1 MIHGPIEHALK
12 ETQDEAVKAQ
22 LQIAERNSR
31 YLLSLVNELM
41 DFRKLDID
49 KVVLDKRSSN
59 FVEFLSEL
67 LIPFRVFAKERQID
81 ICTYFRLENPFL
93 MIDPGYMRKVLVNLV
108 SNAIKFTPDGGR
120 IDIFVASIKGEGGE
134 KLLYMNVCDTGHGIV
149 TEDMEKIFDR
159 FYQSKKSM
167 KYPVYGQSGTG
178 IGLFLCK
185 RIVYLHGGE
194 IFARNNPGRGASF
207 RMLMPLVSGEQV
219 GTRGEIVEDPGT
231 VYLPDTLQPEDTQ
244 KKETILIVEDNKDMR
259 SYIRTLLVGDY
270 RLFEAGDGQE
280 ALEIVQKHTIDLIV
294 SDLMMPVMDGMELS
308 RRIKENLAT
317 SHIPF
322 LMLTALRSDVQE
334 KRSFEIGVD
343 EYLCKPFDEEVLR
356 LRIRN
361 ILNLRR
367 KYKKMFSSSSNVE
380 ELHVK
385 EESRDK
391 TFITNAVNLMKEHY
405 ADAEYNLERFV
416 RDMGYSKTLVNKKM
430 QDLTG
435 QPIGQFMKNYRL
447 NVAQRMIQEGPGDI
461 NVSEIAYAVGFNDP
475 KYFTKCFKEFFGYLP
490 SSKLGKKG

>member
-1 MIHGPIEHALK
+1 
-12 ETQDEAVKAQ
+12 
-22 LQIAERNSR
+22 
-31 YLLSLVNELM
+31 
-41 DFRKLDID
+41 
-49 KVVLDKRSSN
+49 
-59 FVEFLSEL
+59 
-67 LIPFRVFAKERQID
+67 
-81 ICTYFRLENPFL
+81 
-93 MIDPGYMRKVLVNLV
+93 
-108 SNAIKFTPDGGR
+108 
-120 IDIFVASIKGEGGE
+120 
-134 KLLYMNVCDTGHGIV
+134 
-149 TEDMEKIFDR
+149 MEKIFDR

-308 RRIKENLAT
+308 RRVKSNFAI

-322 LMLTALRSDVQE
+322 LMLTAKTSNESRIE
-334 KRSFEIGVD
+334 SFRIGVD
-343 EYLCKPFDEEVLR
+343 EYLLKPFDDTL
-356 LRIRN
+356 LLARISN
-361 ILNLRR
+361 ILENR
-367 KYKKMFSSSSNVE
+367 KRFQQKFSYSMDVDALNIEKESSDKKFLDKAMQI
-380 ELHVK
+380 VK
-385 EESRDK
+385 ENYKNSYYEISD
-391 TFITNAVNLMKEHY
+391 FIEAMGVSKSLM
-405 ADAEYNLERFV
+405 
-416 RDMGYSKTLVNKKM
+416 NKKM
-430 QDLTG
+430 QNLTG
-435 QPIGQFMKNYRL
+435 QSAGQFMRNYRL
-447 NVAQRMIQEGPGDI
+447 NLARELIIRNRLTHNMNI
-461 NVSEIAYAVGFNDP
+461 SEIAYEVGFNDP
-475 KYFTKCFKEFFGYLP
+475 KYFTRCFTKHFGTTP
-490 SSKLGKKG
+490 SSMMENGTD